1 MGFFYDDLNYVLNYF
16 IMAWYIIKIAITALI
31 IVIVSEISKRL
42 PLLGSLIAS
51 LPLISVL
58 GMIWIF
64 QETKDAQKL
73 ITHAEGTFWY
83 VLPSLPMFLV
93 MPWMMKKGIS
103 FYLSLGCGILL
114 TVILYLV
121 MTKLLARLGMNL

>member
-1 MGFFYDDLNYVLNYF
+1 
-16 IMAWYIIKIAITALI
+16 MAWYIIKIAITALT
-31 IVIVSEISKRL
+31 IVVISEVSKRL

-64 QETKDAQKL
+64 QETKDTQKL

-83 VLPSLPMFLV
+83 VLPSLPMFLL
-93 MPWMMKKGIS
+93 MPLMMRKGVS
-103 FYLSLGCGILL
+103 FYWSITAGILL
-114 TVILYLV
+114 TVILYV
-121 MTKLLARLGMNL
+121 IMTKLMARMGMNL

>member
-1 MGFFYDDLNYVLNYF
+1 
-16 IMAWYIIKIAITALI
+16 MAWYIIKIALTA
-31 IVIVSEISKRL
+31 IVIVVVSEISKRL

-64 QETKDAQKL
+64 QETKDSQKI

-93 MPWMMKKGIS
+93 MPWMMKKGVS
-103 FYLSLGCGILL
+103 FYLSLGAGILL
-114 TVILYLV
+114 TIILYVL
-121 MTKLLARLGMNL
+121 MTKLLSRFGLNI

>member
-1 MGFFYDDLNYVLNYF
+1 MLWYV
-16 IMAWYIIKIAITALI
+16 IKITITAVI
-31 IVIVSEISKRL
+31 IVIISEISKRL

-64 QETKDAQKL
+64 SETKDVQKI

-83 VLPSLPMFLV
+83 VIPSLPMFLL
-93 MPWMMKKGIS
+93 MPWMLRKGIS
-103 FYLSLGCGILL
+103 FYISLVFGIMITILL
-114 TVILYLV
+114 YFL
-121 MTKLLARLGMNL
+121 MTKILARFGMNL

>member
-1 MGFFYDDLNYVLNYF
+1 MVWYV
-16 IMAWYIIKIAITALI
+16 IKIALTAVV
-31 IVIVSEISKRL
+31 IVVVSEISKRL

-58 GMIWIF
+58 GMIWIY
-64 QETKDAQKL
+64 QETNDNQKL

-93 MPWMMKKGIS
+93 MPWMMKKGVS
-103 FYLSLGCGILL
+103 FYLSLGAGILL
-114 TVILYLV
+114 TVILYV
-121 MTKLLARLGMNL
+121 IMTKLLSRFGLNI

>member
-1 MGFFYDDLNYVLNYF
+1 ML
-16 IMAWYIIKIAITALI
+16 WYIIKIAITAVI
-31 IVIVSEISKRL
+31 IVVISEVSKRL

-64 QETKDAQKL
+64 SETKDVQKI

-83 VLPSLPMFLV
+83 VIPSLPMFLL
-93 MPWMMKKGIS
+93 MPWMLRKGIS
-103 FYLSLGCGILL
+103 FYISLVFGILI
-114 TVILYLV
+114 TILLYFL
-121 MTKLLARLGMNL
+121 MTKILARFGMNL

>member
-1 MGFFYDDLNYVLNYF
+1 
-16 IMAWYIIKIAITALI
+16 MAWYIIKIALTAVV
-31 IVIVSEISKRL
+31 IVVVSEISKRL

-58 GMIWIF
+58 GMIWIY
-64 QETKDAQKL
+64 QETKDNQKL
-73 ITHAEGTFWY
+73 ISHAEGTFWY

-103 FYLSLGCGILL
+103 FYLSLGAGILL
-114 TVILYLV
+114 TVILYV
-121 MTKLLARLGMNL
+121 IMTKLLSRFGLNI